1 MMTEVGGKLKAGLFA
16 ASVALF
22 GVLAFSARTADL
34 VKIKGEA
41 CEKFVPGQS
50 KSSIR
55 VRVTDKASYKAVSQ
69 VESLSELRSSMLE
82 HDFNVIV
89 YNLVDNYVQ
98 DLMVRTVSQNDNK
111 LCVKVTGA
119 IPAADIVT
127 VIANYSPHNPAPE
140 YDIKEA
146 AGIEEE
152 VLTEAD
158 DPVAAESREPDSEV
172 LYDGREELAAEQETE
187 VGSETGNEE
196 PAVVYGG
203 EAEDEAN
210 DYLTAG
216 ELPPPPENGGTDGV
230 RSGESCRPGCRSGS
244 DSGGV
249 RKGLCLCQPGRVQQQ
264 HAFVKIGSG
273 AERHVCR
280 YRRLFAGRQSG
291 KRGLCA
297 AAQGAESQ
305 D

>member
-1 MMTEVGGKLKAGLFA
+1 M
-16 ASVALF
+16 
-22 GVLAFSARTADL
+22 
-34 VKIKGEA
+34 
-41 CEKFVPGQS
+41 
-50 KSSIR
+50 
-55 VRVTDKASYKAVSQ
+55 
-69 VESLSELRSSMLE
+69 
-82 HDFNVIV
+82 
-89 YNLVDNYVQ
+89 
-98 DLMVRTVSQNDNK
+98 
-111 LCVKVTGA
+111 CVKVTGA

-187 VGSETGNEE
+187 VGSEIGNEE

-216 ELPPPPENGGTDGV
+216 ELPPPPENLPEPETAAPTVSVSVKVAAPAAEEAAIPAVSEKAYVYVSPVEFNNNTHSSKSAQVLKDMFADTEGYLLVDNPGSAAYVLQPKVLKAKIDALNSQTKRIQMVVSLELKMQSASVSFSEHQNRFVLFENGENEQEIAQKLLHKLL
-230 RSGESCRPGCRSGS
+230 RNSG
-244 DSGGV
+244 
-249 RKGLCLCQPGRVQQQ
+249 RK
-264 HAFVKIGSG
+264 
-273 AERHVCR
+273 
-280 YRRLFAGRQSG
+280 LFAKIEQAES
-291 KRGLCA
+291 KRK
-297 AAQGAESQ
+297 AQGLPQIITPAK
-305 D
+305 